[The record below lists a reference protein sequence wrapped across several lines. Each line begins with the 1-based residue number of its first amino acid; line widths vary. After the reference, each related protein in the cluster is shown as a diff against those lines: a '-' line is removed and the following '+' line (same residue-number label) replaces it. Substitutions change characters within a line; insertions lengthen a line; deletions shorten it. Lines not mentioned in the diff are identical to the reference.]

1 MTPLLALLLVMPS
14 LAGRA
19 PAYTGKPS
27 TPTPK
32 GKAVAKAAEDYLAG
46 RLRRNYSDCSGMVHA
61 AFGVAGVSPNP
72 RMSSAGMWEEAV
84 ADGRVHYDRPA
95 IGDVAFFDDTYDKN
109 GDGRLNDP
117 KTHVAVVTGIRD
129 DGTIE
134 MINAGV
140 SKGTAPLLM
149 NLEHRDLYVL
159 GQAHVNDYLA
169 SRSYGPKDRPTLS
182 GQLWAG
188 FAHPPTG
195 TSASKKPT
203 LASTT
208 PGTPPKPEVNASLRT
223 EPAPVIEAP
232 PEEPSRR
239 DRRAARRAAR
249 EERREARE
257 ELDAST
263 SEPSSPWRDAK
274 PSGPLET
281 VLAGEPLSRW
291 DVATADCETL
301 WQLRNSVFAR
311 HGYVFN
317 SGKGAEWFGAQD
329 WYTPSRRTAAKHP
342 DEYLTAAD
350 HANIALVLDRES
362 AEGCR

>member
-1 MTPLLALLLVMPS
+1 MLLPLLMSLPALGAPRYTDQPTAS
-14 LAGRA
+14 TDQGREI
-19 PAYTGKPS
+19 
-27 TPTPK
+27 
-32 GKAVAKAAEDYLAG
+32 AEIADDFLDG
-46 RLRRNYSDCSGMVHA
+46 RRRRTYSDCSGLVYA
-61 AFGVAGVSPNP
+61 SFEAAGVEPNV
-72 RMSSAGMWEEAV
+72 RASSADLWDQAQ
-84 ADGRVHYDRPA
+84 ADGRIHFDQPA
-95 IGDVAFFDDTYDKN
+95 PGDIAFFDDTYDKDR
-109 GDGRLNDP
+109 DGRVNDP
-117 KTHVAVVTGIRD
+117 RTHVAIVVDVHD

-140 SKGTAPLLM
+140 SQGTARLYM
-149 NLEHRDLYVL
+149 NLHSPDVRSEDGRDLNSYL
-159 GQAHVNDYLA
+159 GV
-169 SRSYGPKDRPTLS
+169 SGYGPDDRDRLA